1 MNALILA
8 AGFATR
14 LYPLTRDFPKP
25 LIEIGGQTII
35 DRLLS
40 QIRTTAP
47 DEIVVVCNRRFE
59 RHFRDWRPHD
69 VRLVV
74 NDAQDDASRL
84 GAVGDLA
91 LALGNEVRTDHLVAA
106 ADNLFD
112 VHFSEVVDHFK
123 AQQRSTV
130 CVWRNPDKED
140 RRRRGNA
147 LIGDGHALVAF
158 EEKPAVPRSEWSSA
172 PLYVYRG
179 EDLARIQEYLVAGGN
194 PDAPGHF
201 VAWLSNQS
209 PMSAFT
215 LSEVPVDIGNHEA
228 LARARALYTG

>member
-1 MNALILA
+1 MKALVLA

-35 DRLLS
+35 DRLLA
-40 QIRTTAP
+40 QIRAVTP

-59 RHFRDWRPHD
+59 NHFRNWQPHD

-74 NDAQDDASRL
+74 NEAQDDAARL

-91 LALGNEVRTDHLVAA
+91 LALGDEVNSDHLVAA

-112 VHFSEVVDHFK
+112 VHFPEVVDHFRDL
-123 AQQRSTV
+123 QRSTV
-130 CVWRNPDKED
+130 CVWRNPDDED

-147 LIGDGHALVAF
+147 LIGDNHSLVAF
-158 EEKPAVPRSEWSSA
+158 EEKPEAPRSEWSSA
-172 PLYVYRG
+172 PLYVYRA
-179 EDLARIQEYLVAGGN
+179 EDLARIGEYLAAGGN

-201 VAWLSNQS
+201 VAWLSQQS
-209 PMSAFT
+209 PMSAFPLAET
-215 LSEVPVDIGNHEA
+215 PVDIGNHEA
-228 LARARALYTG
+228 LARARERFTG